1 MMYYEMNAAAAEIPV
16 GSAGVAVLPFGNG
29 AERMLGNREAGFRV
43 SGVNFNVHDWRH
55 LLRATQEGIVFSF
68 KYGID
73 IMEEMGMKVGVIHAG
88 QANMFLSPVFR
99 DTLAGVTGATIELF
113 DTDGA
118 AGAARGAGIGA
129 GIYRDNREAFASLK
143 RLAVVEPSGGE
154 MYAEAYSR
162 WKEELMKTIENN

>member
-1 MMYYEMNAAAAEIPV
+1 
-16 GSAGVAVLPFGNG
+16 
-29 AERMLGNREAGFRV
+29 
-43 SGVNFNVHDWRH
+43 
-55 LLRATQEGIVFSF
+55 
-68 KYGID
+68 
-73 IMEEMGMKVGVIHAG
+73 MKVGVIHAG

-129 GIYRDNREAFASLK
+129 GIYRDNCEAFASLK